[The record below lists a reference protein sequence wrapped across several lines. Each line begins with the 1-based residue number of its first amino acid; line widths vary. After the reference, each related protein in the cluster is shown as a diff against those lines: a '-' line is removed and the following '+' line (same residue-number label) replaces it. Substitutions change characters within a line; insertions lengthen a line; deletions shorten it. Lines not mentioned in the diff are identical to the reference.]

1 AAEDMTEERSISVPG
16 RSIAPQVA
24 AALLS
29 KIPGELTD
37 HQAEIVSTL
46 KKQCPGFAAMR
57 KLVLSFRSIL
67 RRGKVG
73 TLKRWLKEAENS
85 GITAITRFVR
95 HLKRDQAAVENAVVY
110 GWSNGP
116 VEGHQPLES
125 CEEANVRKSGIRAR
139 MVKILEHAETM
150 GDRPTR

>member
-1 AAEDMTEERSISVPG
+1 
-16 RSIAPQVA
+16 
-24 AALLS
+24 
-29 KIPGELTD
+29 
-37 HQAEIVSTL
+37 
-46 KKQCPGFAAMR
+46 MR

-85 GITAITRFVR
+85 GITAIARFVR

-125 CEEANVRKSGIRAR
+125 CEEANVRKSGIRAASITSSALGGLNEPAPNLR
-139 MVKILEHAETM
+139 KNRFEYN
-150 GDRPTR
+150 RPPLSGI